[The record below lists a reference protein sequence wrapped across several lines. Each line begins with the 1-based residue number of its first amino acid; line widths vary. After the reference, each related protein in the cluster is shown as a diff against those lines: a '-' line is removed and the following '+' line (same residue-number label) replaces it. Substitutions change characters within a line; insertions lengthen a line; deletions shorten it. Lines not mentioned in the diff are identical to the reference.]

1 MDVAQLTS
9 RFAALLETAGSKYKG
24 GVVVTIDALDELQEE
39 HRAHE
44 LAWLPRL
51 LPAGACLIMTTVSAQ
66 PGCFGDPTRCATS
79 NANQPC
85 LSHGWLTG

>member
-1 MDVAQLTS
+1 MDVAQLTG
-9 RFAALLETAGSKYKG
+9 RLATLLETAGSKCKG

-51 LPAGACLIMTTVSAQ
+51 MPAGVSLIMTTVRSVWRGAA
-66 PGCFGDPTRCATS
+66 R
-79 NANQPC
+79 
-85 LSHGWLTG
+85 